1 MHLQYVFV
9 VFDSLAV
16 NCSADAGKARV
27 CTACI
32 NKSLRTCQ
40 ETFISIGMWLAVPV
54 LIVAGVGGSL
64 LPGAG
69 GASGFSLRV
78 VMWRAVLRF
87 FGATSRR
94 ISARRR
100 STSTRAGCFPQ
111 RRMRL
116 RGRHGACPF
125 RVPTHPL
132 RALPRH
138 NCCSPLAPVPT
149 TVHPAPEG
157 VRARLM
163 KRDRNDSH
171 DRPACS
177 LPRTHG
183 VNGRSRRALGRDRIR
198 LARSCWACQR
208 QRMGGHDDR

>member
-1 MHLQYVFV
+1 MYV

-16 NCSADAGKARV
+16 NCSAGAGKARV
-27 CTACI
+27 RAARI
-32 NKSLRTCQ
+32 NNSLCTCQ
-40 ETFISIGMWLAVPV
+40 ETFISFGMWLAVPV

-64 LPGAG
+64 LPCAG
-69 GASGFSLRV
+69 GASGFSLRI

-94 ISARRR
+94 ISAGRR

-125 RVPTHPL
+125 RVPAHPP
-132 RALPRH
+132 RAPPRH
-138 NCCSPLAPVPT
+138 NCCSPLASVPT
-149 TVHPAPEG
+149 TAHLAAEG

-171 DRPACS
+171 DRLACS

-183 VNGRSRRALGRDRIR
+183 VYGAF
-198 LARSCWACQR
+198 ARGAR
-208 QRMGGHDDR
+208 P